1 MIPMLSVAI
10 VLAACGGEGVSTPP
24 DHPVT
29 PVETNP
35 ATTTDEKTSEVKAPE
50 DKASPANEPKTVA
63 EQPKSDNATPQKP
76 ADSAVPD
83 KGVTMGKNAD
93 KPTES
98 DVPGA
103 NITIGKMDADGVVST
118 NIECKSDGGGGAL
131 GLLGAVFVTGWISKQ
146 KQALDACA
154 PGGMVAEARII
165 WTAKDGKMVSLAAK
179 EGTPLKACVEKALRP
194 GKPAFD
200 GKCAATVAY
209 GKK

>member
-1 MIPMLSVAI
+1 MHLRLIPI
-10 VLAACGGEGVSTPP
+10 VVVSMALAACGGEGVSTPP
-24 DHPVT
+24 EHPVT
-29 PVETNP
+29 TVETNP
-35 ATTTDEKTSEVKAPE
+35 ASTADEKTSENKT
-50 DKASPANEPKTVA
+50 SSANELKAGA

-76 ADSAVPD
+76 ADSAVSD
-83 KGVTMGKNAD
+83 KGVTMEKPAD

-103 NITIGKMDADGVVST
+103 NITIGKMDADGVSAT
-118 NIECKSDGGGGAL
+118 NIECKSDGGGGGL
-131 GLLGAVFVTGWISKQ
+131 GLLGVVFVTGWISKQ

-154 PGGMVAEARII
+154 PGGSATETRII
-165 WTAKDGKMVSLAAK
+165 WTAKDGKMVSIAAK
-179 EGTPLKACVEKALRP
+179 GDAKVKACVEKALRP